1 MWNLKRK
8 DTNELTKQKETHKLR
23 EQGLGGRMGGRD
35 SWGVWMDMY
44 TLLYLKWITN
54 KDLLYST
61 WNSAQGCVAAGMGGE
76 FGGEWIHV
84 YVWLSPFTFDLK
96 LSQGYTLIQN
106 KKLKKKKRKK
116 NTQAH
121 RSAPLLL
128 NCIFFLFLLPC
139 DKNQSA
145 LDHTKWK
152 PDQQRHT
159 FSVMVLKGLFLT
171 SSQILTAPCA
181 KNDTD
186 KAR

>member
-84 YVWLSPFTFDLK
+84 YVWLSPFTVDLK

-106 KKLKKKKRKK
+106 KKLKKKKKRKI
-116 NTQAH
+116 
-121 RSAPLLL
+121 P
-128 NCIFFLFLLPC
+128 
-139 DKNQSA
+139 
-145 LDHTKWK
+145 
-152 PDQQRHT
+152 RHT
-159 FSVMVLKGLFLT
+159 GQHH
-171 SSQILTAPCA
+171 SS
-181 KNDTD
+181 
-186 KAR
+186 